1 MTTFHPM
8 KNQPVFKTIPE
19 LLGEDFLQVLIL
31 ITAALALGL
40 VVNQFRD
47 AQLPLIYQNKEQR
60 LDHAVSGLTAKEH
73 GVPSEIKTA
82 AAFSQETVPESLTLE
97 QFQAYVSD
105 KKVLILDARP
115 ELFHRIGHVPGA
127 IALPRDEFEI
137 YYKKHRVEWEKDKGQ
152 PLVIYCS
159 GGSCEDSGL
168 VSETLRKLGYTNVG
182 IFRGGWDEWTH
193 AGLPEEK

>member
-1 MTTFHPM
+1 MM
-8 KNQPVFKTIPE
+8 KKDPFIKTIPE
-19 LLGEDFLQVLIL
+19 LLGADFLQVGIL
-31 ITAALALGL
+31 ITVGL
-40 VVNQFRD
+40 CAGLLFNQFRD
-47 AQLPLIYQNKEQR
+47 APLPWIYQSKTER
-60 LDHAVSGLTAKEH
+60 LDRAVTGLAAKVSNVTE
-73 GVPSEIKTA
+73 EEKA
-82 AAFSQETVPESLTLE
+82 ATISHEAVPESLTLE
-97 QFQAYVSD
+97 QFQACVAG
-105 KKVLILDARP
+105 KKILILDARP
-115 ELFHRIGHVPGA
+115 ELFHRIGHVPGS

-137 YYKKHRVEWEKDKGQ
+137 YYKKHQAEMEKDKGQ

>member
-1 MTTFHPM
+1 M
-8 KNQPVFKTIPE
+8 KKNPVIKTIPE
-19 LLGEDFLQVLIL
+19 LLGADFLQVGIL
-31 ITAALALGL
+31 ITVGL
-40 VVNQFRD
+40 CAGLLINQFRD
-47 AQLPLIYQNKEQR
+47 SPLPWIYQSKTER
-60 LDHAVSGLTAKEH
+60 LDRAVTGLAAKASNITE
-73 GVPSEIKTA
+73 EKKA
-82 AAFSQETVPESLTLE
+82 APASHEAVPESLTLE
-97 QFQAYVSD
+97 QFQACVTG

-115 ELFHRIGHVPGA
+115 ELFHRIGHVPGS
-127 IALPRDEFEI
+127 IALPRDEFET
-137 YYKKHRVEWEKDKGQ
+137 YYKKHQAEMEKDKGQ